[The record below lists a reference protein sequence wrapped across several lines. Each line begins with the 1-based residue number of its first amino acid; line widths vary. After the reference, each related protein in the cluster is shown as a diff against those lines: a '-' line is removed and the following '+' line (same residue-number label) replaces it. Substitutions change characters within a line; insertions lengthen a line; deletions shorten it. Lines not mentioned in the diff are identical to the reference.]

1 MEYYYDGA
9 WRSLVELHDTYGIT
23 LFPTI
28 PITVYTEDLEE
39 LHGWEYINEDEPSES
54 EAWICEDSRWY
65 PLYPDELP
73 YYRRTGNTKDLYL
86 IGQLIS
92 FDEYSKQGSIMYPY
106 ESHLN
111 SQLWLHDHYGITET
125 PSQVYY
131 VKNSVVKCWYN
142 PEENQY
148 FDVETVR
155 WYPTPPSYE
164 DSPIDANDINKI
176 GAMGLFLFNTESGR
190 SVEYGTLVSA
200 SQLQPMSMNFPNSG
214 EFNYTKV
221 NTRQITGS
229 WRLLSAVTKSN
240 KNEPSIVLAIKVSES
255 STTPIRGIQ
264 NNNTEG
270 GNTSTNHNYI
280 ETIEYNL

>member
-1 MEYYYDGA
+1 MDYYYDSA

-28 PITVYTEDLEE
+28 PITVYNEDIEE

-54 EAWICEDSRWY
+54 EAWICEEGRWFS
-65 PLYPDELP
+65 LCPDELP
-73 YYRRTGNTKDLYL
+73 FYRKTGNTKNLYL
-86 IGQLIS
+86 IGQLLS
-92 FDEYSKQGSIMYPY
+92 LDEYTKQGSVMYTY
-106 ESHLN
+106 ENHLN
-111 SQLWLHDHYGITET
+111 SQMWLHDHYGITET

-131 VKNSVVKCWYN
+131 VKNSVIKCWYN
-142 PEENQY
+142 SDELQY
-148 FDVETVR
+148 FDTETAT
-155 WYPTPPSYE
+155 WYTTPPTYE
-164 DSPIDANDINKI
+164 DSPVDATDINKI
-176 GAMGLFLFNTESGR
+176 GAMGLFLFNTENGR
-190 SVEYGTLVSA
+190 SIEYGTLVSA

-240 KNEPSIVLAIKVSES
+240 KDAPSIVLAIKVSEQLGTSLS
-255 STTPIRGIQ
+255 SSHNNSNNPI
-264 NNNTEG
+264 T
-270 GNTSTNHNYI
+270 GNFV

>member
-28 PITVYTEDLEE
+28 PITVYIEDLEE
-39 LHGWEYINEDEPSES
+39 FHGWEYINEDEPSES
-54 EAWICEDSRWY
+54 EAWICEDGRWY

-73 YYRRTGNTKDLYL
+73 YYRKTGNTKDLYL

-106 ESHLN
+106 ENHLN

-131 VKNSVVKCWYN
+131 VKNSVIKCWYN
-142 PEENQY
+142 SDENQY
-148 FDVETVR
+148 WDVDTVQ
-155 WYPTPPSYE
+155 WYPDPPSYE
-164 DSPIDANDINKI
+164 DSPIDASDINRI
-176 GAMGLFLFNTESGR
+176 GAMGLFAFTSD
-190 SVEYGTLVSA
+190 SVNSIHYGTIVNA
-200 SQLQPMSMNFPNSG
+200 SQLQPISMNFPNSG

-221 NTRQITGS
+221 LTETPITGR
-229 WRLLSAVTKSN
+229 WRLLSAIAKSSDT
-240 KNEPSIVLAIKVSES
+240 EPCIVLAIKVSEQLGNSLGS
-255 STTPIRGIQ
+255 SHTNSNS
-264 NNNTEG
+264 NNQIT
-270 GNTSTNHNYI
+270 GNFV